1 MERDREEKTTEK
13 EVTER
18 KENRKNK
25 KTWKEKLW
33 FKKKKLSPRKTIYLV
48 NPDVS
53 TPCII
58 PDAGSELGWNPRLR
72 TSVRD
77 WKPP

>member
-1 MERDREEKTTEK
+1 MEKDREEKTTEK

-33 FKKKKLSPRKTIYLV
+33 FKKKQSPRKTIYLV
-48 NPDVS
+48 NPDFS